1 MKKIERREG
10 EMEMETEGEIEEYF
24 FKISGGRE
32 ERKR

>member
-24 FKISGGRE
+24 FKIS